1 MLLLNALLGLF
12 FFAEGIVDGIQ
23 SVHEKI
29 VGWQHWWL
37 VAFLVWTGARLIL
50 FALKNSPWAG
60 SFGLTPDDGRTIRQ
74 RNRKKSLA

>member
-1 MLLLNALLGLF
+1 MGYKAF
-12 FFAEGIVDGIQ
+12 TK
-23 SVHEKI
+23 KI
-29 VGWQHWWL
+29 VGWQHYWWL

-50 FALKNSPWAG
+50 FALKNSFPWAG